1 MVSLNQS
8 HLPALS
14 MAAFHTLISEMHKHT
29 YLDSF
34 MQNIILELLNNT
46 GIRAEAQLV
55 PENFDVTGIKNF
67 MNNCAHNAT

>member
-1 MVSLNQS
+1 MASLNQS

-34 MQNIILELLNNT
+34 MQNIILELLNNSGSELT
-46 GIRAEAQLV
+46 DNWW
-55 PENFDVTGIKNF
+55 PEFDVTAIVQKIQ
-67 MNNCAHNAT
+67 AL